1 MKLVN
6 YINKYEENLNLF
18 AIRIG
23 VPQPTIWRIVNN
35 KYMPRADT
43 IKAIV
48 KGTKG
53 KVTPEDLLG
62 IK

>member
-1 MKLVN
+1 MKLAD
-6 YINKYEENLNLF
+6 YITTYEENLNIF

-23 VPQPTIWRIVNN
+23 VPQPTIWRIVNG
-35 KYMPRADT
+35 KYMPRANT

-53 KVTPEDLLG
+53 KVTPEDLLD

>member
-1 MKLVN
+1 MKLED
-6 YINKYEENLNLF
+6 YISTYEDNLNTF

-23 VPQPTIWRIVNN
+23 VPQPTIWRIVND
-35 KYMPRADT
+35 KYMPRAST

-48 KGTKG
+48 KGTGG
-53 KVTPEDLLG
+53 KVTPEDLLD